1 MTGSW
6 KLEAWTTIDRS
17 SPLFPMMPLGT
28 CHLCCCQRKVHS
40 CRGDQCP
47 CHGCR
52 REPASRQMQTG
63 ATMACSRASSS
74 TPESAGRLFGNHPH
88 LPSFRHFFLVHR
100 VRVRQTGHPQTPGT
114 CSSISTHGDIASKE
128 GGLKESTKRRRC
140 NVVSSRDGRGI
151 PWNTQH
157 AFKKP
162 PLLSDPPAVGTA
174 RIPHQQRHPSQPS
187 DHPLCRHCWPAPH
200 ARA

>member
-1 MTGSW
+1 MVHTRLVLPSV
-6 KLEAWTTIDRS
+6 LYHTAIY
-17 SPLFPMMPLGT
+17 LGT

-47 CHGCR
+47 FHGC
-52 REPASRQMQTG
+52 PTG
-63 ATMACSRASSS
+63 ARIKTDANRSDDDLFPGLLLDTRISWSSLWKSPAPPIFSAFFSRPPCTCTTDRPSPDP
-74 TPESAGRLFGNHPH
+74 TNLQLDQHPR
-88 LPSFRHFFLVHR
+88 RHR
-100 VRVRQTGHPQTPGT
+100 
-114 CSSISTHGDIASKE
+114 KE

-140 NVVSSRDGRGI
+140 NVVPSRDGRGI

-157 AFKKP
+157 ALKK

-187 DHPLCRHCWPAPH
+187 NHPLCRHCWPAPH